1 MGYFTR
7 NKNIIGKKSSQ
18 GIISRITHR
27 GNGSII
33 GVTTTPTVTS
43 APERWDIFDEY
54 LNDYEALWPA
64 AYIGTITF
72 STPVMENSTNTVT
85 VQTIGIPVASTVY
98 WTIVPDSTN
107 PTSSTDFYNSV
118 GTGSFV
124 VANNPVGSGTAYSIN
139 ATSFTY
145 TTAING
151 NPSKGVKKFT
161 FKFSSGTGGTG
172 VLYGISSPIII
183 SPVTTGTLTW
193 SQTSASEGTSTVTLA
208 LYFGPIGT
216 ANTGQTV
223 NIGYTGTAI
232 TIQQTMIT
240 ATGTAN
246 AQTGTTDANIPDAFF
261 PQTFTI
267 ASIDVNGYVSATLS
281 GKIYVDQLTEANQTV
296 VATAY
301 MNSSSSPIAVSSA
314 LSITDYFGAALFI
327 SDSINSN
334 WNFDANSNIAGMTVY
349 EGGMY
354 RITYRE
360 TFKANDTTGSVT
372 PTSSGSAGTVAL
384 AAATSRYA
392 SVLNVTLDGVS
403 SSTETPASVP
413 ASAPPTTGYPYL
425 DFLNPSLGAS
435 NSGDSYLAGT
445 MNAFYVNSENTTGA
459 APWFY
464 VNDYS
469 TIMWIKPVLNPSK
482 STNAFKIKIKNAA
495 GTLLATSTLITVPA
509 VGITTWI
516 SSTAGGS
523 VITTMNEGG
532 TFFVNTT
539 ITNYRPS
546 TLTSEGTVALQGRN
560 LSSLTSS
567 TITHS
572 LAGTNIT
579 ASDYILTGTAVF
591 TLNSGTLLTEAG
603 ATYST
608 QYALSNDYVT
618 ETVGITVENI
628 YGVSTIAA
636 GQNSTVVSKVTNSA
650 TVAITD
656 LSRATPVSISFSPS
670 GGVYGLSQSVTL
682 TLTFTASGSACAGTP
697 TTLTVGSVAGS
708 GPYTSTLT
716 IAGTTWSANIFPGAI
731 ITGTT
736 ASAGSLGSGTVTVTE
751 VTSTTVIK
759 ISSTAPMTA
768 GTLSA
773 ANFTSSVVPTAT
785 PVLTFIAGTF
795 TGGTIPTVTLTASST
810 RVFTGT
816 FTTPSAG
823 NGTILA
829 NITTADGYGTIGAL
843 NQSAFTIDAIAPTVS
858 SITRNGQSATTRFV
872 SAPQFLVT
880 FSESVTGVVASN
892 FSISKGAGITGTPT
906 IASVTGSGTAW
917 TVTLGTSGV
926 SGNNGVSGTASLGL
940 TVVPGTNIL
949 DVASNALT
957 STSVSGIN
965 ETYLVDNV
973 FNGSLSSAP
982 VATYIVNQSV
992 TVTLTLTKAA
1002 AGVPSI
1008 SISMPNSYT
1017 IGASSMSGSGLS
1029 WTKTFVVGRGTGTG
1043 TYLASALDAVGN
1055 QLTVTSGSTFSIAN
1069 ETVAPTVSWAFSA
1082 APYTFGTTVTATATF
1097 SEAMAGCDGSA
1108 YTGTL
1113 QRPQITITAPVSADN
1128 VSLANMT
1135 VINSTSCS
1143 YNYVIGRGAGNL
1155 VFVATGTDYAGNTV
1169 TANSATIT
1177 VVDSTAPT
1185 VTSVTAVTTSGNYTT
1200 GGVITVLVNFSEPIV
1215 ITGTPQLTLSTGSPA
1230 TTAVNCSAGG
1240 TGTSSTQLQF
1250 AYTVAAGNSSSDLS
1264 YSATT
1269 SLALNGGTI
1278 KDLAGN
1284 NATLTLPAVGAA
1296 GSLNANCAIVIDTT
1310 APTIVLTFSATAT
1323 SPADVTAAAAL
1334 TYASSIASVGST
1346 TYVMV
1351 KAVITDSSAITAF
1364 SLSASG
1370 STTISNIYTTAAS
1383 STTQYWRWGTSSTSQ
1398 TITISAS
1405 ATDACANVGS
1415 ATNTFVVDTTG
1426 PIATLYYSS
1435 AFPIGNTAIA
1445 AGSAYRQQIIYADFD
1460 KPLQSTP
1467 TISISTGNLVQT
1479 ITNATMTFSS
1489 GNTYTYTLNPTTV
1502 SKYTVTINATGTN
1515 GIALTT
1521 VNNNTFLTWA
1531 YGINYGNYATLLT
1544 PRPSNSLFTDITST
1558 ADGQQ
1563 IDFSGYLYQ
1572 SALYVYT
1579 NFSAGTFSEPMTLPM
1594 LATGRSFLRFATS
1607 ATNLNGRT
1615 TAYWL
1620 ATEVNAMILSIGA
1633 AETSAESQAGAAGS
1647 YIAQFV
1653 GYRTLG
1659 GGGGFQIRWSGYCPS
1674 NVGSFNREW
1683 DVTIFNALFLSE
1695 GHVPTLCNIQRAST
1709 ISTTHGIRIDVRD
1722 WDTSAR
1728 SIKRKRSTANIA
1740 ADTAV
1745 MSSDGQRVNQTYV
1758 VALGGP

>member
-18 GIISRITHR
+18 GIISRITQR
-27 GNGSII
+27 GNGSVI

-43 APERWDIFDEY
+43 APERWDILDEY
-54 LNDYEALWPA
+54 LNDYEAIWPA
-64 AYIGTITF
+64 AYLGPTTF
-72 STPVMENSTNTVT
+72 STPVLENSTNTVT

-98 WTIVPDSTN
+98 WTILPDSTN
-107 PTSSTDFYNSV
+107 PTSVTDFYNSTV
-118 GTGSFV
+118 SGSFT
-124 VANNPVGSGTAYSIN
+124 VANNPVGSGTVYSIN
-139 ATSFTY
+139 TTSFTY
-145 TTAING
+145 TTGING
-151 NPSKGVKKFT
+151 NPNKGVKKFA
-161 FKFSSGTGGTG
+161 FKFTSGAAGTG

-193 SQTSASEGTSTVTLA
+193 SQASASEGTSTVTLA
-208 LYFGPIGT
+208 LYFGPIGN
-216 ANTGQTV
+216 AFTGQTV
-223 NIGYTGTAI
+223 NIAYTGTAI

-246 AQTGTTDANIPDAFF
+246 AQTGTIDANIPDAYY

-267 ASIDVNGYVSATLS
+267 SSIDVNGYVSQTLS
-281 GKIYVDQLTEANQTV
+281 GKIYVDQLTEATQTV
-296 VATAY
+296 IATAF
-301 MNSSSSPIAVSSA
+301 MTSSSSPIAVSSA

-327 SDSINSN
+327 SDSINSG
-334 WNFDANSNIAGMTVY
+334 WNFDPNSNVAGMTVY

-354 RITYRE
+354 RVTYRE
-360 TFKANDTTGSVT
+360 TFKASDTTGSTT
-372 PTSSGSAGTVAL
+372 PTSSGSAGTIAL
-384 AAATSRYA
+384 TAAASRYA

-445 MNAFYVNSENTTGA
+445 MNAFYINSENATGA

-495 GTLLATSTLITVPA
+495 GTVLATSTLITVPA

-523 VITTMNEGG
+523 VITTMSEGG

-546 TLTSEGTVALQGRN
+546 TLTSEGSVALQGRN

-567 TITHS
+567 TVTHS

-579 ASDYILTGTAVF
+579 AADYALVGTAVYQ
-591 TLNSGTLLTEAG
+591 LNTVTPLTETG
-603 ATYST
+603 QTYST
-608 QYALSNDYVT
+608 QYTLSNDYVT
-618 ETVGITVENI
+618 ETVNTTVENI
-628 YGVSTIAA
+628 YGVSTIVA

-656 LSRATPVSISFSPS
+656 LSRATPVSISFSPA
-670 GGVYGLSQSVTL
+670 GGVYGLSKSVTL
-682 TLTFTASGSACAGTP
+682 TLTFTASGSACAAAP

-708 GPYTSTLT
+708 GPYTSALT
-716 IAGTTWSANIFPGAI
+716 IAGTTWSTNIFPGAI
-731 ITGTT
+731 ITGTA

-759 ISSTAPMTA
+759 ISSTSSMTA

-773 ANFTSSVVPTAT
+773 ANFTSSVVPTAV

-795 TGGTIPTVTLTASST
+795 TGGTLPTVTLSSSST

-816 FTTPSAG
+816 FTTPAAG

-829 NITTADGYGTIGAL
+829 NVTTTDGYGTIGAL
-843 NQSAFTIDAIAPTVS
+843 NQTAITIDTVAPTVS
-858 SITRNGQSATTRFV
+858 SITRNGQAQLTRFA

-880 FSESVTGVVASN
+880 FSESVTGVIASN
-892 FSISKGAGITGTPT
+892 FSVSTGAGITGTPT
-906 IASVTGSGTAW
+906 IASVSGSGTAW

-949 DVASNALT
+949 DVATNALT
-957 STSVSGIN
+957 SSTVSGTN
-965 ETYLVDNV
+965 EIYYVDNV
-973 FNGSLSSAP
+973 FNGSLSSSP

-1002 AGVPSI
+1002 AGTPTI

-1017 IGASSMSGSGLS
+1017 IGASTMSGSGLI
-1029 WTKTFVVGRGTGTG
+1029 WTKVFAVGRGNGLG
-1043 TYLASALDAVGN
+1043 TYLASAVDALGN
-1055 QLTVTSGSTFSIAN
+1055 QLTITSGNYFNIAN
-1069 ETVAPTVSWAFSA
+1069 ETVAPTVSWALSGG
-1082 APYTFGTTVTATATF
+1082 PYVYGTTVTATATF
-1097 SEAMAGCDGSA
+1097 SEAMAGCDGSG
-1108 YTGTL
+1108 YTGIL
-1113 QRPQITITAPVSADN
+1113 QRPQITITAPLTADN

-1135 VINSTSCS
+1135 VISSTSCS
-1143 YNYVIGRGAGNL
+1143 YNYVIGRGQGSL
-1155 VFVATGTDYAGNTV
+1155 VFAATGTDYAGNTV
-1169 TANSATIT
+1169 TVNSATIT

-1185 VTSVTAVTTSGNYTT
+1185 VTSVTAATTSGNYTT

-1215 ITGTPQLTLSTGSPA
+1215 ITGTPQLTLATGSPA

-1269 SLALNGGTI
+1269 SLALNSGTI

-1296 GSLNANCAIVIDTT
+1296 NSLNANCSIVVDTT
-1310 APTIVLTFSATAT
+1310 APTIALTFSATAT
-1323 SPADVTAAAAL
+1323 SPANVTAAAAL
-1334 TYASSIASVGST
+1334 TYTNSISSVGST
-1346 TYVMV
+1346 IYVMV

-1370 STTISNIYTTAAS
+1370 STTISNLYSTAAS

-1398 TITISAS
+1398 TITITAS
-1405 ATDACANVGS
+1405 ATDACTNVGS
-1415 ATNTFVVDTTG
+1415 ATNTFVVDTVG
-1426 PIATLYYSS
+1426 PTATLYYSS

-1467 TISISTGNLVQT
+1467 TISISTANVGQT
-1479 ITNATMTFSS
+1479 ITTTAMTFSS
-1489 GNTYTYTLNPTTV
+1489 GNTYTYTLDPTTV

-1544 PRPSNSLFTDITST
+1544 PRPADALFTNITST

-1563 IDFSGYLYQ
+1563 IDFSGYLRQ
-1572 SALYVYT
+1572 SALNVYT
-1579 NFSAGTFSEPMTLPM
+1579 NLSGGTFSEAMSLPV

-1620 ATEVNAMILSIGA
+1620 SSEINAMILSIGA
-1633 AETSAESQAGAAGS
+1633 AETLTESNAGNAGS

-1674 NVGSFNREW
+1674 TVGSFNREW
-1683 DVTIFNALFLSE
+1683 DVTIFNALFSSE
-1695 GHVPTLCNIQRAST
+1695 GHVPTLCNIQRANT
-1709 ISTTHGIRIDVRD
+1709 NSTTHGIRIDVRD
-1722 WDTSAR
+1722 WETSTR

-1740 ADTAV
+1740 ADTAT
-1745 MSSDGQRVNQTYV
+1745 MSSDGQRVNQTYI